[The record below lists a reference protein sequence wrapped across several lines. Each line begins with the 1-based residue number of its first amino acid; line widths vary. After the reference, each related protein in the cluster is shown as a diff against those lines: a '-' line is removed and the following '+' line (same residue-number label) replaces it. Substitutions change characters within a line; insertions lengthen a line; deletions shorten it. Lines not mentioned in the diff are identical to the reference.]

1 MHNLWFYLKRQAKH
15 YKTDWAPIVSCNI
28 ILLFIFV
35 DSTQI
40 ITLDCCSKEAKLIV
54 RVYIDPI
61 YSKLC
66 ISVLTIVHTTILQR
80 YSSLKHKVSL
90 STEFDLPFQT
100 SDNEI
105 LACKIDTFLLLFQSC
120 PITKALIMWK
130 RNVPFWDTF
139 LLHQFFDQ
147 SS

>member
-1 MHNLWFYLKRQAKH
+1 MHNLCFYLKRQAKH
-15 YKTDWAPIVSCNI
+15 YKTDWTPVVSCNI
-28 ILLFIFV
+28 NLFFILI

-40 ITLDCCSKEAKLIV
+40 ITLDYCSKEAKLIV
-54 RVYIDPI
+54 RVYIDLR

-66 ISVLTIVHTTILQR
+66 IVRKKILQI

-90 STEFDLPFQT
+90 STELDLPIQT
-100 SDNEI
+100 SDSEI

-120 PITKALIMWK
+120 PITKALIIWK

-147 SS
+147 SSLKKRT